1 MFTLEECT
9 VADIQ
14 RAFKAGELTSAQLT
28 GMYMKRIAHI
38 DKSGPSLHSIIEINP
53 DALHIA
59 QAMDRQRQQGSVRS
73 PLHGIPVVL
82 KDNINT
88 CDKMHTSAGSLA
100 LADNYAPYDASLV
113 TRLRDAGLVILGKA
127 NMTELANFMSDTM
140 KSGYSSRG
148 GQVIN
153 PYKPGAE
160 VWGSS
165 TGSAVSVSANLC
177 ALSVGTETDGSIIA
191 PSFINGCVGIK
202 PTLGLISRH
211 GIIPVCTA
219 QDTAGPMARTVA
231 DAAALLNILV
241 GTDENDPAT
250 WYIDDKI
257 PSDYTAFLHTD
268 GLSGLRLGIN
278 WCGATLDNALM
289 PFTDEHC
296 ALARDA
302 IQDMK
307 KGGAVVIDS
316 TNLCTALPDR
326 DVMLY
331 EFQQCLN
338 AYLSS
343 TSPSQPIRSL
353 LDIIHFYAK
362 HPKEGLKY
370 GMSILLDAQFLAS
383 HALTDP
389 VYIDARMKCIDL
401 ARHGLDRIFS
411 EYELDL
417 LVTPMF
423 SGLAPVSGYPSICV
437 PAGYCSDGTP
447 YGITFIGR
455 AYDEPRLIAAAYAY
469 EQISR
474 RRKQPVF
481 AV

>member
-1 MFTLEECT
+1 
-9 VADIQ
+9 
-14 RAFKAGELTSAQLT
+14 
-28 GMYMKRIAHI
+28 
-38 DKSGPSLHSIIEINP
+38 
-53 DALHIA
+53 
-59 QAMDRQRQQGSVRS
+59 
-73 PLHGIPVVL
+73 
-82 KDNINT
+82 
-88 CDKMHTSAGSLA
+88 
-100 LADNYAPYDASLV
+100 
-113 TRLRDAGLVILGKA
+113 
-127 NMTELANFMSDTM
+127 M

-177 ALSVGTETDGSIIA
+177 ALSVGTETNGSIIA
-191 PSFINGCVGIK
+191 PAFINGCVGIK
-202 PTLGLISRH
+202 PTMGLISRH
-211 GIIPVCTA
+211 GILPICTA

-231 DAAALLNILV
+231 DAAALLNILA
-241 GTDENDPAT
+241 GTDENDPAS

-257 PSDYTAFLHTD
+257 PSDYTDFLRTD

-278 WCGATLDNALM
+278 WHGAEPDSSLM
-289 PFTDEHC
+289 SFTDEHR
-296 ALARDA
+296 ALAQAA

-307 KGGAVVIDS
+307 KGGAIVVDPA
-316 TNLCTALPDR
+316 NLCTELPDR

-331 EFQQCLN
+331 EFRQCLN
-338 AYLSS
+338 AYLAS
-343 TSPSQPIRSL
+343 TSPAQPIRSL
-353 LDIIHFYAK
+353 LDMIRFYSE

-370 GMSILLDAQFLAS
+370 GMSILLDAQLLAS
-383 HALTDP
+383 RALADP
-389 VYIDARMKCIDL
+389 AYIDARMKCIDL
-401 ARHGLDRIFS
+401 ARHGLDRVFS

-423 SGLAPVSGYPSICV
+423 SGLSPVSGYPSICV

-469 EQISR
+469 EQISQ
-474 RRKQPVF
+474 RRKKPVF